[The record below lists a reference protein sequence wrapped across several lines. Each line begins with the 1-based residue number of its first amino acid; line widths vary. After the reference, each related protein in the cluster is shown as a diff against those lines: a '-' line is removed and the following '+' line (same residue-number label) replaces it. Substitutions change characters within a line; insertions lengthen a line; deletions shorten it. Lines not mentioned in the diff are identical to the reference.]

1 MNKEELKKS
10 IDLVEPDPYMATR
23 LKAKSI
29 PQKTYSRSLG
39 RIAVGAISLCLVFA
53 MLFGFNL
60 TSTTNAPITESQT
73 SQSAKRQIAPF
84 IMIASAVEGEASAKE
99 YKTLELN
106 VASPFVY
113 KISVIDVRGM
123 SEGERDA
130 ELKRLGKYFE
140 DSFITDSSGD
150 FVSAHGGIRGG
161 FENIIFV
168 EMMFNQIILNLSDKE
183 NLKSINVKT
192 SGEWG
197 YVEYNDPVLLME
209 MREKYDVV
217 SLPHGTDITVTA
229 DQYHQDSGGFA
240 WRNSY
245 KLDNALND
253 NPDMPLSTFTD
264 TITFTVEYEDGS
276 KEIGVIDVVFDDD
289 GNASFTSRDYSY
301 VE

>member
-1 MNKEELKKS
+1 MNKEDLKNS
-10 IDLVEPDPYMATR
+10 LDLIEPDPYMGTR

-29 PQKTYSRSLG
+29 PQKTHSKSFG
-39 RIAVGAISLCLVFA
+39 RIAAGVISLCLVFA
-53 MLFGFNL
+53 MLLGFNL
-60 TSTTNAPITESQT
+60 TSTTNAPVMESQT
-73 SQSAKRQIAPF
+73 SQPAKRQIAPF

-130 ELKRLGKYFE
+130 ELKRLGKSFE

-192 SGEWG
+192 SSEWG

-253 NPDMPLSTFTD
+253 NPDMPLSSFTD

-276 KEIGVIDVVFDDD
+276 KEIAVIDVVFDDD
-289 GNASFTSRDYSY
+289 GNANFISRDYSC